1 MTRQRVILH
10 VDMDAFF
17 VSVEELLN
25 PALKGKPVVVGGDPY
40 GRGVV
45 SAASYKAREYGIRS
59 GMAAAQARRL
69 CPKAIFLRGSGHR
82 YTEYSR
88 KVMDILRRYTPAV
101 EQVSVDEAYLDLT
114 GCGRLHKAD
123 PVTIAQRIH
132 DSVARETGLP
142 CSLGLGASK
151 LIAKIAANAA
161 KPNGLMWIR
170 PGYEASFLAPLP
182 IGAMP
187 GIGPASEKVYHRLG
201 VRHIGDL
208 ARLDTSLLRHALG
221 KYGEVMA
228 LRARGGDP
236 REVDIEPEE
245 EEDDDAPPGPVGFH
259 RPTSSHAKSVSRETT
274 FAQDVDDP
282 ERLRA
287 ALSYLAESVGRRLR
301 RKGLMFNGVTLKL
314 RHADF
319 TTFTR
324 ARALPSPS
332 DDTAVIFRVAGELLD
347 ELYTRRVRVR
357 LIGVGVNT
365 SPAARQMPLFGQA
378 PSPTAALHR
387 HLDTVRDRFGFD
399 ATLLAR
405 SFLHAAERE
414 RRHARHAPL
423 SANQG
428 RAAAIAGAVREPPL
442 L

>member
-1 MTRQRVILH
+1 MTSPRSILH

-59 GMAAAQARRL
+59 GMAASQARRL
-69 CPKAIFLRGSGHR
+69 CPKAIFLRGAHGR
-82 YTEYSR
+82 YSEYSR
-88 KVMDILRRYTPAV
+88 KVMDILRRYTPAI

-114 GCGRLHKAD
+114 GCERLHKAS
-123 PVTIAQRIH
+123 PVAIAQRIH
-132 DSVARETGLP
+132 EAVVRETGLP
-142 CSLGLGASK
+142 CSLGLGAGK

-170 PGYEASFLAPLP
+170 PGHEASFLAPLP

-187 GIGPASEKVYHRLG
+187 GVGPASEKLYHRLG
-201 VRHIGDL
+201 VRLIGDL
-208 ARLDTSLLRHALG
+208 ARLDPALLRRALG

-228 LRARGGDP
+228 LRARGDDP

-245 EEDDDAPPGPVGFH
+245 EEDDDAPAGPVGFH

-274 FAQDVDDP
+274 FAQDVDNP

-314 RHADF
+314 RHSDF

-324 ARALPSPS
+324 ARALPAPS
-332 DDTAVIFRVAGELLD
+332 DDTSVIYRAAGELLD

-357 LIGVGVNT
+357 LIGVGVAT
-365 SPAARQMPLFGQA
+365 APSARQMPLFGQA
-378 PSPTAALHR
+378 PSPTAAMHR
-387 HLDTVRDRFGFD
+387 HMDGVRDRFGFD
-399 ATLLAR
+399 AALMAR
-405 SFLHAAERE
+405 SLLHTAERE
-414 RRHARHAPL
+414 RRRARPAP
-423 SANQG
+423 
-428 RAAAIAGAVREPPL
+428 AA
-442 L
+442 